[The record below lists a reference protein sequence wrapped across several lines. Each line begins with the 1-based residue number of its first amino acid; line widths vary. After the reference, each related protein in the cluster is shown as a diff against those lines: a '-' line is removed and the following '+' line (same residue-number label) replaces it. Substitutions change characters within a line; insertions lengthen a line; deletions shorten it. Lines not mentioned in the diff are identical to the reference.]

1 MSKLLV
7 NVAGFLFLPCFL
19 KHFKSFT
26 ANLYVIKLFLYY
38 DQGEKRG
45 FFFFCNVCSDE
56 EELCLK
62 IEFLKLLKEL
72 GAQFLLKFLRI

>member
-1 MSKLLV
+1 M
-7 NVAGFLFLPCFL
+7 
-19 KHFKSFT
+19 T
-26 ANLYVIKLFLYY
+26 R
-38 DQGEKRG
+38 EKREA